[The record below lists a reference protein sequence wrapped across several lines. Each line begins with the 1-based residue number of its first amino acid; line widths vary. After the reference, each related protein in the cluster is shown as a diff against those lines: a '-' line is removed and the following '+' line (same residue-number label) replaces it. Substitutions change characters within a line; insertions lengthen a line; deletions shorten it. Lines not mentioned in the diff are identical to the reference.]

1 MIPFDAAEL
10 EGLVDLLRDCPG
22 RISAV
27 VVPGQETG
35 TALLERLVKALPE
48 LTFEVMEESATP
60 GEIGRRAQELGSSQ
74 GNVLVLRL
82 DRRLRPESEDHEE
95 GFWRRLNY
103 QRERLASGD
112 VRSCLFMDGVGND
125 RLALLADDLYEWVE
139 WVMFFRFPAPASPSG
154 PRMSESPLR
163 ILRMSDRLVDGT
175 PADLDVL
182 RDQWRRARE
191 AGLPEQELVWDYTR
205 PLFAALVRSPRIDEA
220 SRLWKNELRDGDA
233 LEALPDEQRL
243 GLLLDACMLA
253 RYEDRE
259 RFISRARE
267 YVATAEKVLTRER
280 SRDSG
285 HASTSIA
292 RSLFSIGYMQSDLGE
307 REAAQKSFHEAL
319 EIYRRLAAQHPA
331 AFEPN
336 VAATLNSLGNVQR
349 DLGERE
355 AARECYAEALG
366 IYAPLAEK
374 YPRAFVHNLRIVLR
388 GYTSVT
394 PESED
399 DPWWR
404 LWRELTRQP
413 EDAPT

>member
-125 RLALLADDLYEWVE
+125 RLALLADDLYEWV
-139 WVMFFRFPAPASPSG
+139 MFFRFPAPASPSG
-154 PRMSESPLR
+154 PRMSESPLQ
-163 ILRMSDRLVDGT
+163 MSDRLVDGT

-374 YPRAFVHNLRIVLR
+374 YPRAFAHNLEIVLR